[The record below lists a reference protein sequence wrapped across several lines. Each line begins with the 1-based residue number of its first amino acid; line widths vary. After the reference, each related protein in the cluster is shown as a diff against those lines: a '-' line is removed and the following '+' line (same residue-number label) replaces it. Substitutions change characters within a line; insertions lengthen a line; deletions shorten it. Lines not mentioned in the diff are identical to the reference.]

1 MHRLVIGAYLNNQD
15 KFEDLCSKA
24 RTIEN
29 TPSLTQ
35 SKISVQGAQSQ
46 KHSEKFNVSNGY
58 VLSRLIENF
67 MSPTLVNYS
76 DFHDEFIVAA
86 FEKYV
91 HHLIAEIMNL
101 HFMLSDLSSPP
112 VKKDESAD
120 PDEAKKMDEAK
131 LNEKP
136 KEILKTEQ
144 DFLALQIH
152 AKFTQYPMP
161 KVN

>member
-1 MHRLVIGAYLNNQD
+1 
-15 KFEDLCSKA
+15 
-24 RTIEN
+24 
-29 TPSLTQ
+29 
-35 SKISVQGAQSQ
+35 
-46 KHSEKFNVSNGY
+46 
-58 VLSRLIENF
+58 

-136 KEILKTEQ
+136 KEILKTE
-144 DFLALQIH
+144 
-152 AKFTQYPMP
+152 
-161 KVN
+161 